1 MIDLIS
7 EQANARRKNLVIAGG
22 WLLLFSVAVFAYFP
36 GLSGPF
42 LLDDYGSIADLGNFG
57 GVTNWE
63 TFKIFVFGGHS
74 GPTGRPISLLSFLID
89 ANNWPADP
97 WPFKRTNLVIHLI
110 NAALLGVLVV
120 RILRLLEV
128 EAQDARWIALFSTAC
143 WLLHPFLV
151 STTLYAVQRMAQLST
166 LFILAGLN
174 VHVLGRTLIA
184 RNVTK
189 GYAVL
194 TVSVVLF
201 TLLAT
206 LSKENGILLPLL
218 IGVAELTIFASQRH
232 RLAGLNRNW
241 IIVFV
246 IIPSAII
253 FLYLLAKPLS
263 GNFFEIAPPRD
274 FSIYERF
281 LTQPR
286 VLMDYLKHWFVPE
299 LYTTGIFQDH
309 FSKSTGLFSP
319 ITTALSFLTHAAIIT
334 AAVAYRRKWPLFAFA
349 ALFFYA
355 SHLLESTV
363 LNLELYFEHRNYLA
377 AMFLFVPLIALLQQR
392 AKRQTILAVAAVAV
406 LVLGGFTRY
415 SATIWQ
421 DFSSIVEA
429 SARKAPTSAR
439 AQAQYATDL
448 FNEGHYEASL
458 DVISKAIEI
467 GNSERPLLLVNRLII
482 LCNLGVDTKN
492 EFDNVAAILS
502 NRPYDPRSVKL
513 YSEFSSLVINR
524 KCKNV
529 QTEALRSM
537 YSDMLYVPRNADPTS
552 LAFSQIQYLIGFA
565 YVHMQDLPRAS
576 TAFGLSLKA
585 RPGAQ
590 HAMLMAA
597 HLATAE
603 YFDEALEFSNIA
615 LTQLDVVQTD
625 LLEIA
630 SVTRNDVLAFQAVV
644 RADQEAAASTDQDG
658 S

>member
-1 MIDLIS
+1 MIDRIS
-7 EQANARRKNLVIAGG
+7 EHASARPKIMLIFGG
-22 WLLLFSVAVFAYFP
+22 WLLLFAIAVLAYFP

-57 GVTNWE
+57 GITDWE

-97 WPFKRTNLVIHLI
+97 WPFKRTNLAIHLI
-110 NAALLGVLVV
+110 NAALLGSLIV
-120 RILRLLEV
+120 RLLRVLEV
-128 EAQDARWIALFSTAC
+128 EEQNARWIALMSTAC
-143 WLLHPFLV
+143 WVLHPFLV
-151 STTLYAVQRMAQLST
+151 STTLYVVQRMAQLST

-174 VHVLGRTLIA
+174 VHFVGRALIS
-184 RNVTK
+184 RNLVT

-194 TVSVVLF
+194 TLSVVLF
-201 TLLAT
+201 TLLAM

-218 IGVAELTIFASQRH
+218 IGVTELTIFASQRH
-232 RLAGLNRNW
+232 RLEGLNRNW
-241 IIVFV
+241 AIIFI

-253 FLYLLAKPLS
+253 FLYLLEKPLR
-263 GNFFEIAPPRD
+263 GNFFEIVPPRE
-274 FSIYERF
+274 FSVYERF

-309 FSKSTGLFSP
+309 FPKSTGFFSP
-319 ITTALSFLTHAAIIT
+319 VTTALSFLAHAAIVT
-334 AAVAYRRKWPLFAFA
+334 AAIAYRRKWPLFAFA

-377 AMFLFVPLIALLQQR
+377 AVFLFVPLIAILQQR
-392 AKRQTILAVAAVAV
+392 AKRQTVLAVTVVAV
-406 LVLGGFTRY
+406 FVLGGFTRY
-415 SATIWQ
+415 SATVWQ
-421 DFSSIVEA
+421 DFASIVEV
-429 SARKAPTSAR
+429 SARKAPTSVR
-439 AQAQYATDL
+439 AQAQYATQL
-448 FNEGHYEASL
+448 FNEGHHQASL

-467 GNSERPLLLVNRLII
+467 DNSERPLLLVNRLII
-482 LCNLGVDTKN
+482 LCNLGVDTKG
-492 EFDNVAAILS
+492 EFDSVAAILS
-502 NRPYDPRSVKL
+502 KRPYDPRSVKL
-513 YSEFSSLVINR
+513 YSEFSSLVIND

-529 QTEALRSM
+529 QTGGLRSM
-537 YSDMLYVPRNADPTS
+537 YSDMLNVPRNADPTS

-565 YVHMQDLPRAS
+565 SVHMQDLPGA
-576 TAFGLSLKA
+576 TAAFGLSLKT

-603 YFDEALEFSNIA
+603 YFDEAIEFSNIA
-615 LTQLDVVQTD
+615 LSQLDVMQTD
-625 LLEIA
+625 LLDIA
-630 SVTRNDVLAFQAVV
+630 RVTRNDVLAFQAVV
-644 RADQEAAASTDQDG
+644 RADREAAASNDQGG